1 MDIALLQVLTKDQ
14 IKALL
19 RGIQNAFDEHVRWV
33 CRCQNTLLTSGPV
46 DEEILRED
54 SHLSC
59 RFGRWYYGELSDD
72 LRASPDFR
80 LLGEMHRR
88 FHDAARAATRA
99 KKDGAELTVEI
110 CENLVTAQSDLLLAL
125 NQYLKEVSEGD
136 QLFDPLTG
144 LLSRHKMTK
153 LIGLEKSRAERN
165 SHALSLA
172 IADLDF
178 FKSINDRFGHDA
190 GDIVLREV
198 AARLSSCL
206 RVYDLLF
213 RLGGEEFLFL
223 FPDTD
228 EEGAVKICERMR
240 EAIQKSDIDLGGGRK
255 ISVTVSFGVA
265 PLPYDGDTGAAF
277 RAADA
282 ALYRAKNG
290 GRNRVEAAFA
300 PGTASA
306 ASKRAPTAD

>member
-1 MDIALLQVLTKDQ
+1 MDIALLQVLSKSQ

-19 RGIQNAFDEHVRWV
+19 RGIQNAFDEHVRWA

-46 DEEILRED
+46 DEELLRED
-54 SHLSC
+54 AHLC
-59 RFGRWYYGELSDD
+59 CNFGRWYYSELPES
-72 LRASPDFR
+72 LRASADFR

-88 FHDAARAATRA
+88 FHDAARAASDA
-99 KKDGAELTVEI
+99 KRLGQELTVEI

-144 LLSRHKMTK
+144 LLSRHKMSK
-153 LIGLEKSRAERN
+153 LISLEKSRAERN
-165 SHALSLA
+165 NHALSLA

-190 GDIVLREV
+190 GDIVLREI

-228 EEGAVKICERMR
+228 EGGAVKICERMR
-240 EAIQKSDIDLGGGRK
+240 ETIQNSDIELGGGRK
-255 ISVTVSFGVA
+255 VSVTVSFGVA
-265 PLPYDGDTGAAF
+265 PLPFDGDTSASF

-282 ALYRAKNG
+282 ALYRAKAQ
-290 GRNRVEAAFA
+290 GRNRVE
-300 PGTASA
+300 PSITPLCG
-306 ASKRAPTAD
+306 